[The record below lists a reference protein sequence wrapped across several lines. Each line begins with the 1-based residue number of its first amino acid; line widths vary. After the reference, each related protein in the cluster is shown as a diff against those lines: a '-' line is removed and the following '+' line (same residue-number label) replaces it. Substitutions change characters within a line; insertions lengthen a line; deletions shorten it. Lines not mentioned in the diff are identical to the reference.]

1 MTRVRDWRLRAAIGQ
16 IDGQIRDRS
25 GGRTNQAM
33 RLELDHIERRF
44 GDRLAVSDLTLDVG
58 PGEVVC
64 LLGPSGCGKSTT
76 LRIAAGVERQDS
88 GVVRV
93 DGKVVSDD
101 RVHQPPEQ
109 RAIGLMFQDFALF
122 PHLSVLDNVAF
133 GLRGMSDRRERA
145 LDALRRVGLEEHAQ
159 SWPHELSGGEQQRV
173 ALARALAPKPS
184 VMLMDEPFSS
194 LDHRLRDSVRDEAL
208 GLLKESGAAVL
219 LVTHDPEEAMRM
231 ADKIALMREG
241 RIVQIGAPYHIYN
254 HPVDRRAAAF
264 FSDLNIIHGV
274 VNSQQTETPFGRFL
288 TPGLVDGADVE
299 IIIRPQHLKID
310 TGASA
315 PAASAANGV
324 AAAARVERA
333 RFMGALSLVEARLE
347 HDGSTLSATVP
358 GAFLP
363 ETGAPIWLSLRRD
376 RCFVFPCSVQS
387 QVTSPYLVAPAGRAD
402 AALGFAEPAP
412 HIRDAR
418 ATGASEG
425 AAARAGAGPKD
436 ASGALAA
443 E

>member
-1 MTRVRDWRLRAAIGQ
+1 
-16 IDGQIRDRS
+16 
-25 GGRTNQAM
+25 M

-76 LRIAAGVERQDS
+76 LRIAAGVERQGS

-101 RVHQPPEQ
+101 RMHQPPEQ

-133 GLRGMSDRRERA
+133 GMRGSDRKDRA
-145 LDALRRVGLEEHAQ
+145 LEALRRVGLEDKARG
-159 SWPHELSGGEQQRV
+159 WPHELSGGEQQRV
-173 ALARALAPKPS
+173 ALARALAPQPS

-231 ADKIALMREG
+231 ADRIALMRDG
-241 RIVQIGAPYHIYN
+241 KIVQIGAPYHIYN
-254 HPVDRRAAAF
+254 HPVDRRSAAF

-274 VNSQQTETPFGRFL
+274 VESHQTETAFGRFL

-299 IIIRPQHLKID
+299 IIVRPQHLKID
-310 TGASA
+310 TGRDA

-324 AAAARVERA
+324 AAEARVARA
-333 RFMGALSLVEARLE
+333 RFMGALSLIEARLE
-347 HDGSTLSATVP
+347 HDGSILSATVP

-363 ETGAPIWLSLRRD
+363 EQGAPIWLSLRRD
-376 RCFVFPCSVQS
+376 RCFVFPCSQQS
-387 QVTSPYLVAPAGRAD
+387 RVSSPFLTAPAGQERAP
-402 AALGFAEPAP
+402 LGFAEPVP
-412 HIRDAR
+412 HMRKSDRTSEASR
-418 ATGASEG
+418 SASAESGTG
-425 AAARAGAGPKD
+425 RKD